1 MKDKITYTVY
11 AGYEAWLHANYE
23 DLIIEAA
30 ETGADRELD
39 FDFDEF
45 CERKYFKE

>member
-1 MKDKITYTVY
+1 M
-11 AGYEAWLHANYE
+11 NYE
-23 DLIIEAA
+23 EWLGTNYEELEIEAA

-45 CERKYFKE
+45 CERRYFDELRRDD